1 MIFVRWTSFQVPNNF
16 TKELFH
22 ASSRGSSYPGKSLIA
37 TVFKFVENPENNE
50 KPMDQKSRV
59 KFKIM
64 SLKVNGPMDYVH
76 SGKSTSSNRKESD
89 CLKEGSNKRHKQK
102 VQFGVNVP
110 RTSKQFWTHENNVI
124 PMQNIGLENCN
135 AWNSEVVTQLRN
147 SEVVWRIVMLGIL
160 V

>member
-1 MIFVRWTSFQVPNNF
+1 MVPSMEYIIAVLSVMRCEKAFMPIDPSWTDEKVSMVVSSSKADFV
-16 TKELFH
+16 
-22 ASSRGSSYPGKSLIA
+22 I
-37 TVFKFVENPENNE
+37 
-50 KPMDQKSRV
+50 
-59 KFKIM
+59 
-64 SLKVNGPMDYVH
+64 GPAYLAGGRRCHQLDKAH

-89 CLKEGSNKRHKQK
+89 CLKEGSNKRQKQK
-102 VQFGVNVP
+102 VQFAQVNVP

-124 PMQNIGLENCN
+124 PMQNIGLKNCN